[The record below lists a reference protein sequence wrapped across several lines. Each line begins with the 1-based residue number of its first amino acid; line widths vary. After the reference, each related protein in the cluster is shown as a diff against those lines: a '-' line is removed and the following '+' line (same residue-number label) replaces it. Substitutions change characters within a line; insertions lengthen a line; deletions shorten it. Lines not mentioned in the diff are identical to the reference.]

1 MLIKIKGIDV
11 DYNFFDIRYLITQFI
26 NNTCIVSLE
35 RARERIKILFSFG
48 SIKKTSYK
56 RFMLLFR
63 KISSFEKVF
72 IK

>member
-1 MLIKIKGIDV
+1 MLIKIKGIDI
-11 DYNFFDIRYLITQFI
+11 DYNFFAIRYLITKFI
-26 NNTCIVSLE
+26 NNTCIASLE
-35 RARERIKILFSFG
+35 RAKERIKILFWFG